1 MKEVR
6 IHGRGGQGSV
16 TAAELLAVAAFE
28 DGKYS
33 QAFPFFGVERRGAPV
48 TAFTRLSDKKI
59 RLRSQIYEPD
69 YVIVQDA
76 TLITAVD
83 VTAGLKANGIVI
95 VNSERAADDVGID
108 NQVDVRTIDATG
120 IALEII
126 GRPIVNTTLLGAFA
140 GATGEIG
147 IDSINKSVLARFPG
161 KIGDLNVQAA
171 EKAYTLMSTLRE
183 PQKHTRKGM
192 RTGGKPKAQPEHEKI
207 IKGVVGRPGTSEA
220 TKTGDWRVFY
230 PEFDMEQCIR
240 CGKCLENCP
249 DAAIKEQVLQ
259 GRAAEEAE
267 KRADELEKAG
277 KIKKA
282 AAKKARI
289 RYQLNPE
296 YCKGC
301 GICANECPIQGIR
314 MRLEEK

>member
-28 DGKYS
+28 DGKFS

-59 RLRSQIYEPD
+59 RLRSLIYEPD

-76 TLITAVD
+76 TLISAVD
-83 VTAGLKANGIVI
+83 VTAGLKPDGIVI
-95 VNSERAADDVGID
+95 VNSEKSAGEVGLDAGI
-108 NQVDVRTIDATG
+108 DVRTIDATG
-120 IALEII
+120 IALDII

-140 GATGEIG
+140 GATGEIS
-147 IDSINKSVLARFPG
+147 IDSIKQSVLARFPG
-161 KIGDLNVQAA
+161 KIGEVNVQAA
-171 EKAYTLMSTLRE
+171 EKAYQLMTSTKRQAHKKIRARKKIKARE
-183 PQKHTRKGM
+183 QSEKLPIGVI
-192 RTGGKPKAQPEHEKI
+192 GK
-207 IKGVVGRPGTSEA
+207 PGTSEV
-220 TKTGDWRVFY
+220 TRTGDWRVFY
-230 PEFDMEQCIR
+230 PEFDIEQCTR

-249 DAAIKEQVLQ
+249 DAAIRERTLSGTAAREAQE
-259 GRAAEEAE
+259 RAE
-267 KRADELEKAG
+267 ELEKAG

-282 AAKKARI
+282 AVKKAHI
-289 RYQLNPE
+289 QYELDPT

-301 GICANECPIQGIR
+301 GICANECPIQGIK
-314 MRLEEK
+314 MKLEEK